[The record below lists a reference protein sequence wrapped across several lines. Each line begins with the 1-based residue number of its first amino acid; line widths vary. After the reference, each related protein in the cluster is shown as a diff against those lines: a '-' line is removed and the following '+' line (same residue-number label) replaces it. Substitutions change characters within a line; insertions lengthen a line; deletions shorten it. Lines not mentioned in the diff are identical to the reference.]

1 MTPLGS
7 YANKFIAEKGNITPT
22 EKDMNEVFSKCVLP
36 LRKEKYEEV
45 KRIIIEK
52 QNKEYK

>member
-7 YANKFIAEKGNITPT
+7 YANKFIAEKGNIKPT
-22 EKDMNEVFSKCVLP
+22 EKEMNEVFSKCVLP

>member
-7 YANKFIAEKGNITPT
+7 YANKFIAEKGNIIPT
-22 EKDMNEVFSKCVLP
+22 EKEMGEVFSKCVLP
-36 LRKEKYEEV
+36 LRKEKYKEV
-45 KRIIIEK
+45 MHLIIEK